1 MPKVLAKT
9 IKKTTP
15 KTNKQLSNSVKR
27 MQEEKM
33 SKGKMTAKYREPDLS
48 KYGVGKAKEIGVSVP
63 AKAPK
68 TKISSISQS
77 SYSSVAMPKRSTA
90 TKATKRSGKIKK

>member
-1 MPKVLAKT
+1 MPST
-9 IKKTTP
+9 KKS
-15 KTNKQLSNSVKR
+15 LSNSVKR

-33 SKGKMTAKYREPDLS
+33 SKGKMKPLDPDYLS
-48 KYGVGKAKEIGVSVP
+48 KYGRGKAKEIGVSVP